1 VRHILTAPAGPL
13 APGIGL
19 FVAQLEDQSRRLTL
33 DTRGLTRSA
42 LEWQPAPGMNTMGM
56 LLAHLAIVEVHWMQV
71 GPLERALPDVAE
83 ALGIGVDDDG
93 MPQPPRGKPPAALR
107 GKPLAFFDDLL
118 ARARAHTVRVAGGL
132 TDADL
137 DREVSRVRK
146 NGQTRVFN
154 LRWVFYHM
162 LEHYAGHYGQIL
174 LLHHLHRATHA
185 KPRR

>member
-1 VRHILTAPAGPL
+1 
-13 APGIGL
+13 
-19 FVAQLEDQSRRLTL
+19 
-33 DTRGLTRSA
+33 
-42 LEWQPAPGMNTMGM
+42 
-56 LLAHLAIVEVHWMQV
+56 
-71 GPLERALPDVAE
+71 
-83 ALGIGVDDDG
+83 

-154 LRWVFYHM
+154 LRWVFYHV

-174 LLHHLHRATHA
+174 LLRHLHRATPA

>member
-1 VRHILTAPAGPL
+1 MRHILTAPTGPL

-19 FVAQLEDQSRRLTL
+19 FVAQLDDQSRRLTL
-33 DTRGLTRSA
+33 DTRGMTRSA

-56 LLAHLAIVEVHWMQV
+56 LLAHLAVVEVHWMQV
-71 GPLERALPDVAE
+71 GPLDRAQSDVTE
-83 ALGIGVDDDG
+83 VLGIGVDDDG
-93 MPQPPRGKPPAALR
+93 LPLPPRGKPPAALR

-146 NGQTRVFN
+146 TGQTRVFN

-174 LLHHLHRATHA
+174 LLRHLHRATHA